1 MEDNREIKD
10 IIKACKMKLLF
21 TQTRYLNETYNKK
34 NLLLI
39 EDFYLV
45 DKKWLDDY
53 KKENNY
59 DKIVEEL
66 KNPQEYNDYSD
77 VKDKLLEESG
87 IDNNDL
93 LTTIG
98 EENIT
103 GNFFSTKKQKF
114 EKYEKK
120 VPKNM
125 EIVSKNFIHDC
136 FGFSLEKKLDKQ
148 TEYLGDQTILI

>member
-1 MEDNREIKD
+1 MKKLLISYIMEDNQEIKD
-10 IIKACKMKLLF
+10 IIKTCKMKLLF

-53 KKENNY
+53 KKGNNY

-87 IDNNDL
+87 IVNNDL

-103 GNFFSTKKQKF
+103 GNFFLQKN
-114 EKYEKK
+114 KNL
-120 VPKNM
+120 KNM
-125 EIVSKNFIHDC
+125 KKKYQKIWKLLVRILFTIVLAFLWKKN
-136 FGFSLEKKLDKQ
+136 
-148 TEYLGDQTILI
+148 